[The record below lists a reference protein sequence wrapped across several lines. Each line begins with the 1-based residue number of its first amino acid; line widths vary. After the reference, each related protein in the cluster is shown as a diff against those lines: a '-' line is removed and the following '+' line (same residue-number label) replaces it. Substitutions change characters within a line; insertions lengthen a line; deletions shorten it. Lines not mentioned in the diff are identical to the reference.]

1 MHPSDGIVGNEE
13 NEFTLSSLCPLE
25 CVMHCVGVGLDAV
38 NFIWVAYCDP
48 MSAAAS
54 DINL

>member
-25 CVMHCVGVGLDAV
+25 GVMHCVGVGLDAV